1 LARVEL
7 QVLVLV
13 GVLAVVVHVLPLAGL
28 ADLCSRLFIFLVFTI
43 LFVSICCLEALFL
56 EEHAE
61 ALVLDMAASHEQ
73 EVFD

>member
-13 GVLAVVVHVLPLAGL
+13 GVLAVVVHVLLLAGL
-28 ADLCSRLFIFLVFTI
+28 ADLFSCLSIFLVFTI
-43 LFVSICCLEALFL
+43 LFVCICYLEALFL
-56 EEHAE
+56 EKHAE
-61 ALVLDMAASHEQ
+61 ALVLNMAAGHEQ